1 MEQPPKTGFTQEI
14 RFAVVMYGG
23 ISLAIYMNGIAQELR
38 KMVRATAPSKD
49 DGQRAALA
57 DGDLKSND
65 TEIVYREL
73 GRMLSWGAPAKER
86 AEIVAGEPLRTRFVV
101 DILSGSSAGGINAV
115 YLAKA
120 LANDQPMNGLK
131 KLWVKE
137 GDISKLIND
146 KASVKGTYLDPQLP
160 PRSVLNG
167 ARMYDK
173 LLEALDSM
181 DAKDDATP
189 GEDPPRAQNAE
200 ELDLYVTA
208 TDMAGQPVK
217 LQLADKVVEE
227 LRHRNVF
234 HFGYRDGDGAP
245 NDFTKADN
253 PFLAFAARCTSAHP
267 SSFEPMR
274 LSDANEVLKRY
285 REGARDDRYGSCEWQ
300 RFFKDYLRPRDRDP
314 EELAR
319 EFLSRDFND
328 GGVLDNRP
336 FRHATD
342 AIPLHRADVPVNRK
356 LVYLD
361 PAPEHLRIVPSG
373 ERRPN
378 VAENVWESLSTLPRY
393 EPIQEDLQRVLDRN
407 RLIERI
413 NTIIGGMEERD
424 FEYEEARNERRESVL
439 RQAYYDDEEWDRT
452 TMSEMVRERGLAWAS
467 YQHLRVTAVTDDLA
481 LLLTRVAGLDD
492 DSDEFRAV
500 RQLVRH
506 WREKHFDPDGR
517 AGKLT
522 ENAFLRRFDVGW
534 RLRRLRYVLAKV
546 DEMLGQDER
555 VGVLLERAGQPSPGE
570 PGSQGFGQFQDALS
584 SIRKEL
590 DDVQTRLRRSKERL
604 WHAHEGHPLQTYV
617 ENAGLQTMDLKALID
632 PRTAGGPS
640 DLVATTADA
649 KEQQFEDLGYRI
661 EECLH
666 DMLETA
672 LEDTARILPRPPRG
686 DYAGGASAAAEIAHR
701 TARFYYDDFANYD
714 MLSYPTLYSTGV
726 GEEMARVDV
735 FRISPED
742 APSLIEETLEKPK
755 LAGAKLHSFGAFFE
769 ERFRTN
775 DILWG
780 RLDGAER
787 IITVLLPTDE
797 DREKREALISRAHR
811 AILEEEVF
819 GTDTEGATALPP
831 GDPET
836 ASPEEVLERYRNEYE
851 EEYEATRRLDPQHT
865 LHSAARAS
873 RVFGDMLDGYAETQ
887 RRLPKGG
894 VVWITRFTRLFW
906 ALVEVAVPGSLA
918 SLAFRHGLKLLYAF
932 EVLMI
937 LLGTLLL
944 YPTVQQF
951 GFVAFAVTATIHA
964 TVLLLEDAMS
974 KKQNDTEEQDRK
986 TPWRRVAAYALASL
1000 IALACALGLVLA
1012 FAALGLDF
1020 PRRLVEI
1027 LTGLSE
1033 PVGNAS
1039 TTAGQPS
1046 GVTGSTSG
1054 PLAHGIVILV
1064 IVAIFLLTF
1073 GRGVWKRR
1081 NG

>member
-1 MEQPPKTGFTQEI
+1 MEQPPKTSFTQEI

-49 DGQRAALA
+49 DPQHAALA
-57 DGDLKSND
+57 DGDLGSND
-65 TEIVYREL
+65 TEAVYREL

-86 AEIVAGEPLRTRFVV
+86 AEIVADEPLRTRFVV

-342 AIPLHRADVPVNRK
+342 AIPLHRASVPVNRK

-361 PAPEHLRIVPSG
+361 PAPGRLRIVPSS

-378 VAENVWESLSTLPRY
+378 VAENVWASLSTLPRD

-407 RLIERI
+407 RLIERVDA
-413 NTIIGGMEERD
+413 IIGGMEERD
-424 FEYEEARNERRESVL
+424 FQYEKAREERRASAL
-439 RQAYYDDEEWDRT
+439 RQAYYDDEQWDSM
-452 TMSEMVRERGLAWAS
+452 TMSQMVEERGLAWAS

-481 LLLTRVAGLDD
+481 LLLTRVAELDD

-500 RQLVRH
+500 RQLVRC

-517 AGKLT
+517 GAKLT
-522 ENAFLRRFDVGW
+522 EHAFLRRFDIGW

-555 VGVLLERAGQPSPGE
+555 VGVLVERARQPTPGE
-570 PGSQGFGQFQDALS
+570 PGSQGFEEFRDALS
-584 SIRKEL
+584 SIRRKL
-590 DDVQTRLRRSKERL
+590 DDAQTGLRRSREQL
-604 WHAHEGHPLQTYV
+604 WQAHEGHPLQTYV
-617 ENAGLQTMDLKALID
+617 ENTGLRTMDLKALID
-632 PRTAGGPS
+632 PGTAGGPS
-640 DLVATTADA
+640 DLVTVTVDA
-649 KEQQFEDLGYRI
+649 KEQQFKDLGSRI
-661 EECLH
+661 EGSLQ
-666 DMLETA
+666 DMLDSA
-672 LEDTARILPRPPRG
+672 LKDITSILPRPPHG
-686 DYAGGASAAAEIAHR
+686 GYADGVVAADEIAHR
-701 TARFYYDDFANYD
+701 TTRFYYDDFANYD

-726 GEEMARVDV
+726 GEETARVDV
-735 FRISPED
+735 FRISPDD
-742 APSLIEETLEKPK
+742 ALSLIEETLDRPK
-755 LAGAKLHSFGAFFE
+755 LAGTKLHSFGAFFE

-797 DREKREALISRAHR
+797 GREKREELIARAHR
-811 AILEEEVF
+811 AILDEEVF
-819 GTDTEGATALPP
+819 SKYTEGSTTLSP
-831 GDPET
+831 GDAGT
-836 ASPEEVLERYRNEYE
+836 LSPENVLERYRDKHDK
-851 EEYEATRRLDPQHT
+851 EYEATRKLDAQHT

-887 RRLPKGG
+887 RWVPKGG
-894 VVWITRFTRLFW
+894 VVWITRLARLFW
-906 ALVEVAVPGSLA
+906 ALVEVAVPDSLA

-951 GFVAFAVTATIHA
+951 GFVAFAVTATVHA

-1054 PLAHGIVILV
+1054 PLARGAGMLIIAAV
-1064 IVAIFLLTF
+1064 FLLTL
-1073 GRGVWKRR
+1073 GRGIWKRR